1 LQIDTNK
8 LAELLNNVSKG
19 RYGDKRAL
27 TKANQIR
34 ESALNSF
41 GITVGTDVFKIQFKL
56 LLEQINLFEEHL
68 KQIETTMIEISNR
81 QEHFLTTITGISDM
95 TACVTLA
102 AIGSIGRFHRH
113 KQFIAFLGFY
123 SS

>member
-1 LQIDTNK
+1 MHYPLPEDILQIDTNK

-41 GITVGTDVFKIQFKL
+41 GITVGTDVFKIQIKL

-68 KQIETTMIEISNR
+68 KQIETTMIRSEESRVGKEN
-81 QEHFLTTITGISDM
+81 ITS
-95 TACVTLA
+95 
-102 AIGSIGRFHRH
+102 
-113 KQFIAFLGFY
+113 
-123 SS
+123 